1 MNHLMDGPRRALE
14 DVLGQLRQALSEA
27 DYRIWYSET
36 IQPIESRLILALFE
50 AESKLREV
58 QSNEI
63 PGAE

>member
-1 MNHLMDGPRRALE
+1 LKDGPRAALA

-27 DYRIWYSET
+27 DYQIWYSDT